1 MKATNQPADFSA
13 IDSHVQRTCKLTT
26 AQLNRFHELLELR
39 SVPKKTVLLH
49 PGEIC
54 QFEAYVN
61 KGCLRTYYIN
71 EDGAEIVLQFAV
83 EDWWI
88 SDIASFHNQVPGRL
102 FIETLENCELFILTP
117 ETKEQLLLE
126 IPAFERFFRL
136 LVQRHLTS
144 LQNRVISTLS
154 LNGENKFRLFAQQYP
169 AILKRVPQFHIAAY
183 LGMTPEF
190 LSKVRSRISKK

>member
-1 MKATNQPADFSA
+1 MTS
-13 IDSHVQRTCKLTT
+13 
-26 AQLNRFHELLELR
+26 AQLNRFHELLEVR
-39 SVPKKTVLLH
+39 NVRKKTLLLQ
-49 PGEIC
+49 PGEVC

-88 SDIASFHNQVPGRL
+88 SDIQSFHTQQPGRL
-102 FIETLENCELFILTP
+102 FIETLENCELFILNP
-117 ETKEQLLLE
+117 ETKEQLLRE

-136 LVQRHLTS
+136 LVQRHLSS
-144 LQNRVISTLS
+144 LQNRIISTLS
-154 LNGENKFRLFAQQYP
+154 LNAENKFRLFAQQYP
-169 AILKRVPQFHIAAY
+169 TILHRVPQFHIASY

-190 LSKVRSRISKK
+190 LSKVRSRLSKK

>member
-1 MKATNQPADFSA
+1 MK
-13 IDSHVQRTCKLTT
+13 
-26 AQLNRFHELLELR
+26 RFHELLEIR
-39 SVPKKTVLLH
+39 TVPKKTVLLQ

-71 EDGAEIVLQFAV
+71 EDGAEIVLQFSI

-88 SDIASFHNQVPGRL
+88 SDIASFHNQTPGRL
-102 FIETLENCELFILTP
+102 FIETLENCELFVLTP

-136 LVQRHLTS
+136 LVQRHLAS
-144 LQNRVISTLS
+144 LQNRIINTIS

-190 LSKVRSRISKK
+190 LSKVRSRLSKK